1 MYQVCINQLMYTFL
15 KHLAPEIVVNVL
27 YIDFIIWFICILLY

>member
-1 MYQVCINQLMYTFL
+1 MYLGLYQSNVDLL
-15 KHLAPEIVVNVL
+15 KHLAPGIVFNVL